1 MTSSTWVFL
10 IRSMATSTQSSAVDL
25 ENVAFQ
31 LQGLR
36 RRLPPLEGEAREGG
50 FDEVESGC

>member
-1 MTSSTWVFL
+1 MTSSTWAFL
-10 IRSMATSTQSSAVDL
+10 IRSMATPTQSSAVDL